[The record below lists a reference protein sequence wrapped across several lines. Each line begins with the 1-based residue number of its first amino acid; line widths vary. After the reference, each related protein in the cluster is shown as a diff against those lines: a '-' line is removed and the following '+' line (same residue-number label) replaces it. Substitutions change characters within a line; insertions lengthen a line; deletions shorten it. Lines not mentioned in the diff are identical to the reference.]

1 MTSAV
6 RDAPSHNRLAPAQG
20 AWRTLITH
28 VQPDAD
34 ARPRLTVA
42 ADLARR
48 LDATLLGVGAEML
61 QPIAASDPYGVMG
74 GDFVSALLEMVQE
87 NMKHA
92 NEAFREATADVRS
105 EWVAVQ
111 DRPDRAIA
119 RLSRG
124 ADLIVAGGAF
134 LRKERDSFRLCD
146 TGELIV
152 RSGRPVLVAPP
163 SDSKLAAKAIVI
175 AWKDTREARR
185 ALADSLPIL
194 KCADD
199 VVLLEVC
206 GPDDTTDV
214 SVHHAAIIRHLAS
227 HGVAARSKVVPTRD
241 PSEASGHLQAEAHA
255 IGADLIVAGGYGHSR
270 MGEWAFGGLTAELL
284 LDPQRFVLFSH

>member
-1 MTSAV
+1 MTTIV

-34 ARPRLTVA
+34 ARPRLAVA

-48 LDATLLGVGAEML
+48 LDATLLGVGAEMV
-61 QPIAASDPYGVMG
+61 QPIAVSDPYGLMG
-74 GDFVSALLEMVQE
+74 GEFVSAFLEMVQE

-111 DRPDRAIA
+111 DRPDHAMT

-124 ADLIVAGGAF
+124 ADLIVAGGAS
-134 LRKERDSFRLCD
+134 RKERDSFRLCD

-163 SDSKLAAKAIVI
+163 GDSKLAAEAIVI

-206 GPDDTTDV
+206 GRDDATDV
-214 SVHHAAIIRHLAS
+214 GVHHAAIVRHLAS
-227 HGVAARSKVVPTRD
+227 HGVAARSKVVPAGD
-241 PSEASGHLQAEAHA
+241 QAEAADHLQAEAHA
-255 IGADLIVAGGYGHSR
+255 TGADLIVAGGYGHSR

-284 LDPQRFVLFSH
+284 IDPQRFVLFSH